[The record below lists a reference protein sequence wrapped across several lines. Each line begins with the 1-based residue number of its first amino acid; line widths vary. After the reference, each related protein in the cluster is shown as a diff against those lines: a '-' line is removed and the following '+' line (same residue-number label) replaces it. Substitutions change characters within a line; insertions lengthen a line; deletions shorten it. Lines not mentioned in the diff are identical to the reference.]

1 MLDICTSDQVD
12 SCSLQSTEESLTEQ
26 LFVAVSIV
34 VVQGV
39 EVVHTMKFQGLIQ
52 GLEVLI
58 LIDSGSSHSFL
69 STRLATRLFGVTD
82 LPQSSRVRVADESCM
97 SCTR

>member
-39 EVVHTMKFQGLIQ
+39 EAVHTMKFQGLI

>member
-1 MLDICTSDQVD
+1 VLDICTSDQVD
-12 SCSLQSTEESLTEQ
+12 SCPLHSTEESLTEQ
-26 LFVAVSIV
+26 LFVAVSVV
-34 VVQGV
+34 VVQSV
-39 EVVHTMKFQGLIQ
+39 EAVHTMKFQGLI

>member
-12 SCSLQSTEESLTEQ
+12 SCPLHSTEESLTEQ
-26 LFVAVSIV
+26 LFVAVSVV
-34 VVQGV
+34 VVQSV
-39 EVVHTMKFQGLIQ
+39 EAVHTMKFQGLI

-58 LIDSGSSHSFL
+58 LIDSGRSHSFL